1 MIWRDIW
8 CVFWICTISLIL
20 TIFPSSSCK
29 IITLIHDVMKRNCSF
44 SLIIKLF
51 SNAWSA
57 ENNSFTFL
65 KRIWKKMSYYEVWT
79 TATLMLSTLYF
90 ETQEFMLF
98 CAQLK
103 IYLTYQHS
111 IMINESLLF
120 AIVLRLSTSA
130 IQGCST

>member
-1 MIWRDIW
+1 MNKGS
-8 CVFWICTISLIL
+8 FIL
-20 TIFPSSSCK
+20 
-29 IITLIHDVMKRNCSF
+29 
-44 SLIIKLF
+44 
-51 SNAWSA
+51 
-57 ENNSFTFL
+57 
-65 KRIWKKMSYYEVWT
+65 